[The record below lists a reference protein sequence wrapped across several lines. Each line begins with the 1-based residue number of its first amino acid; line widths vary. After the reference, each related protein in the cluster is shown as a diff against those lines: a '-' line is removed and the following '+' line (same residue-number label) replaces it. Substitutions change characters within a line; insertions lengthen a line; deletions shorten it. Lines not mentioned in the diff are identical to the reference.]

1 MEQDEPT
8 ENDAASS
15 IEKRV
20 QQRVASIQQRVRRLK
35 MSRVIEISPE
45 QITEESPGFRFIVMK
60 LPISKI
66 SEEKLAEMATKSR
79 MVKQTSKFRFA
90 MEKDIPGLC
99 DLYNLSFFQC
109 PDPYRP
115 VTLEDM
121 QLILEKSTILI
132 VTLYGQDAGFIVMK
146 LETKETDAGT
156 TEHSGV
162 ICGIAVHPRY
172 RQRGL
177 ATAIGLEAWQS
188 FFKLKDL
195 DYLECE
201 VYEKNG
207 PSLAFISWV
216 GFRPAGE
223 LIVKAPSA
231 AQINPLE
238 FV

>member
-1 MEQDEPT
+1 MKHDEPST
-8 ENDAASS
+8 SDADSM

-20 QQRVASIQQRVRRLK
+20 QQRVTSIQQRVRRLK
-35 MSRVIEISPE
+35 MSRVVEIAPDE
-45 QITEESPGFRFIVMK
+45 ITEESPGFRFIIMK

-66 SEEKLAEMATKSR
+66 SEEKLAEMAAKSR
-79 MVKQTSKFRFA
+79 MVRQTAKFRTA
-90 MEKDIPGLC
+90 EEKDVPGLC
-99 DLYNLSFFQC
+99 DLYNLAFFQA

-115 VTLEDM
+115 VTLNDM
-121 QLILEKSTILI
+121 QTILEKSTILI
-132 VTLYGQDAGFIVMK
+132 VNLYGLDGGFIVMK
-146 LETKETDAGT
+146 LETTETDA
-156 TEHSGV
+156 EISERSGV

-188 FFKLKDL
+188 FFKTKEL

-207 PSLAFISWV
+207 PSLSFISWV
-216 GFRPAGE
+216 GFRPVGE
-223 LIVKAPSA
+223 LVVKAPSA
-231 AQINPLE
+231 AQINPLD